1 VTTKGNKTNKN
12 MKKNKIKITAN
23 ELKQFLTESVKKVI
37 KEYSRDI
44 DDDNYYGGGLPD
56 KYFDE
61 DENIEVAPECDGYIV
76 EDSKTGEVISIF
88 RNKDNAIRKRDE
100 NHRWTYWGFNFKD

>member
-1 VTTKGNKTNKN
+1 
-12 MKKNKIKITAN
+12 MAKIRIN
-23 ELKQFLTESVKKVI
+23 ENDIRQMVDESVKNVI

-61 DENIEVAPECDGYIV
+61 DVDIEATPGCDGYIV

-88 RNKDNAIRKRDE
+88 RNKDNAIRKCDE
-100 NHRWTYWGFNFKD
+100 NNRWTYWGFNFKD

>member
-1 VTTKGNKTNKN
+1 
-12 MKKNKIKITAN
+12 MAKIQITEN
-23 ELKQFLTESVKKVI
+23 DIRQMVDESVKNVI

-44 DDDNYYGGGLPD
+44 DNDNYYGGGLPD

-61 DENIEVAPECDGYIV
+61 DVDIEATPECDGYIV
-76 EDSKTGEVISIF
+76 EDSKTGEIISIF
-88 RNKDNAIRKRDE
+88 RNKNNAIRKCDK

>member
-1 VTTKGNKTNKN
+1 
-12 MKKNKIKITAN
+12 MAKIQITEN
-23 ELKQFLTESVKKVI
+23 DIRQMVDESVKNVI

-61 DENIEVAPECDGYIV
+61 DEDIEVAPGCDGYIV
-76 EDSKTGEVISIF
+76 EDSKTGEVISVF
-88 RNKDNAIRKRDE
+88 RNKDNAIRKCDE
-100 NHRWTYWGFNFKD
+100 NHRWTFWGFNFKD

>member
-1 VTTKGNKTNKN
+1 
-12 MKKNKIKITAN
+12 MAKIQIN
-23 ELKQFLTESVKKVI
+23 ENDIRQMVDESVKNVI

-56 KYFDE
+56 KYFDG
-61 DENIEVAPECDGYIV
+61 DVDIEATPECDGYIV

-88 RNKDNAIRKRDE
+88 RNKDNAIRKCDE
-100 NHRWTYWGFNFKD
+100 NNRWTYWGFNFKD